1 MISRNHNYSK
11 KEPNK
16 DAHRILIVCEG
27 NDTEPRYFGFFK
39 ELSPRLDVIPIPS
52 EDGKTDPT
60 KLMQWVIENLI
71 SHRAFDVDF
80 YQGDTVWFVI
90 DTDEWEEQ
98 GKTGVLRQFCQEQ
111 NEALKEMIKNQHYE
125 RKPYNAWLVA
135 QSNPCFEIWEYYHIY
150 DEAPVAEEV
159 EKYTTFKEY
168 VDAVIKGGFDSNTMP
183 VEVVKAISNAK
194 SNFSKDDEG
203 HLQLYAM
210 EVFLLAEEMLPFVKR
225 DIDRLRNML

>member
-1 MISRNHNYSK
+1 MISRNRNYSK

-27 NDTEPRYFGFFK
+27 NDTEPRYFCFFK

-52 EDGKTDPT
+52 EDGKTEPT
-60 KLMQWVIENLI
+60 KLMQWAKENLI
-71 SHRAFDVDF
+71 SHKVFDVDF

-98 GKTGVLRQFCQEQ
+98 GKIGLLRQFCQEQ
-111 NEALKEMIKNQHYE
+111 NESVKAKYDE
-125 RKPYNAWLVA
+125 RKPYDAWRVA

-150 DEAPVAEEV
+150 ENKPDTKEV
-159 EKYTTFKEY
+159 EEYATFKEF
-168 VDAVIKGGFDSNTMP
+168 VHEAIKGGFNPGIMP
-183 VEVVKAISNAK
+183 VEVVKAILNAK

-203 HLQLYAM
+203 RLQLYAT
-210 EVFLLAEEMLPFVKR
+210 EVCFLAEEILPFVRR
-225 DIDRLRNML
+225 DIDRLRNIL

>member
-1 MISRNHNYSK
+1 MISRNRNYSK

-27 NDTEPRYFGFFK
+27 NDTEPKYFGFFK

-52 EDGKTDPT
+52 EDGKTDPI
-60 KLMQWVIENLI
+60 KLMQWAIENLI
-71 SHRAFDVDF
+71 SHKAFDVDF

-98 GKTGVLRQFCQEQ
+98 GKIKVLRQFCQEQ
-111 NEALKEMIKNQHYE
+111 NEELKLVLKTKYDE
-125 RKPYNAWLVA
+125 RKPYDAWLVA
-135 QSNPCFEIWEYYHIY
+135 QSNPCFELWEYYHIY
-150 DEAPVAEEV
+150 DEKPDTEET
-159 EKYTTFKEY
+159 EKHTSFKEF
-168 VDAVIKGGFDSNTMP
+168 VNAVIKGGFDPNTMP

-203 HLQLYAM
+203 HLQLYAT
-210 EVFLLAEEMLPFVKR
+210 EVFLLAEEILPFVKR

>member
-1 MISRNHNYSK
+1 MISRNRNYSK

-27 NDTEPRYFGFFK
+27 NDTEPKYFGFFK

-52 EDGKTDPT
+52 EDGKTDPI
-60 KLMQWVIENLI
+60 KLMQWAMENLI
-71 SHRAFDVDF
+71 SRKAFDVDF

-98 GKTGVLRQFCQEQ
+98 GKIGVLRQFCQKQ
-111 NEALKEMIKNQHYE
+111 NDALKETIRKKHYE

-135 QSNPCFEIWEYYHIY
+135 QSNPCFEIWEYYHIF
-150 DEAPVAEEV
+150 DEIPVTEEA
-159 EKYTTFKEY
+159 EKYTTFKEF
-168 VDAVIKGGFDSNTMP
+168 VNAVINGGFDSNIMP
-183 VEVVKAISNAK
+183 VKVVKAISNAK

-203 HLQLYAM
+203 RLQLYAT
-210 EVFLLAEEMLPFVKR
+210 EVYLLAEEMLPFVKR